1 MTLRNSVWSKPTETG
16 GQEEARRGKKRQDGT
31 HPHRLTSMTFFQVSK
46 PSSAVALVAIPA
58 LLRRTATYSSSTCS
72 LISSPISPKLRQ
84 KQNNTQKTTK
94 STPKRIEHNWDR
106 NAHLSKGLICL
117 ILEPLHLLEVA
128 HVRGDHK
135 HILLTDSRRDFAP
148 QDMRILRVDIGE
160 NDPEPV
166 SERGCQS
173 TSQSF
178 QSFHHSV
185 DSRSNQGWDG
195 GRWNKDKRATHRA
208 NSSAAARPIPDAA
221 PVTTAT
227 RPHWKA
233 GCPAGSKGERICV
246 KYRIAAAVA
255 RKRTRSGRSDR
266 GMREGLGRLCWVPAA
281 PSRPLYRSALL
292 GTAKRDGSGT

>member
-1 MTLRNSVWSKPTETG
+1 M
-16 GQEEARRGKKRQDGT
+16 
-31 HPHRLTSMTFFQVSK
+31 
-46 PSSAVALVAIPA
+46 VAIPA

-84 KQNNTQKTTK
+84 KQNNTPKKRRKAHQKELNTIGTGMRT
-94 STPKRIEHNWDR
+94 SPK
-106 NAHLSKGLICL
+106 ASYALSLSRCTCS
-117 ILEPLHLLEVA
+117 
-128 HVRGDHK
+128 R
-135 HILLTDSRRDFAP
+135 LLTSVGTTSTFFSPTRAAISRP
-148 QDMRILRVDIGE
+148 RICAFSASISARTTLSPCLNGGA
-160 NDPEPV
+160 NPPV
-166 SERGCQS
+166 SHFNHSITQS
-173 TSQSF
+173 IRDPTKGG
-178 QSFHHSV
+178 
-185 DSRSNQGWDG
+185 RG
-195 GRWNKDKRATHRA
+195 GRWNKDERATHRA